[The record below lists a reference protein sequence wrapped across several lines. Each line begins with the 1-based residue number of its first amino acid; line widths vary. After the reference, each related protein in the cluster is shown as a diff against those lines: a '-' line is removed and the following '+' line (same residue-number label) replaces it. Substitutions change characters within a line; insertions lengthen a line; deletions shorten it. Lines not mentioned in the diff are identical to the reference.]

1 MFRMLQGISSRRAIL
16 PSGVSKCIKNTIQES
31 RRFFVLLIL
40 IIAASVIFA
49 LLPPLVLG
57 KIVDSLAD
65 GKKMFF
71 SMAVGYFFVV
81 AISGLLDAVKE
92 SMITVFGQRVTHQI
106 RSAMSEK
113 LNRLPASYY
122 IEQDPGVTTSRFVN
136 DVDTVER
143 LFSSGIISMAADVC
157 KLVSILI
164 VIFTKSIGLGL
175 MLSGTTPFLFW
186 MTRTF
191 QKRMQKAQLES
202 RIAVG
207 RTSQQIPET
216 MRNIRTI
223 RILGQENYMMHRYG
237 EAIDQGYRA
246 QEKSNFYD
254 AIYSPIVVSV
264 SAFLIGIMMAASAQ
278 NGAIQQFFG
287 MSAGTAAAVIA
298 YVGNFF
304 DPLENIGM
312 EIQNIQ
318 SAVAGVG
325 RINEFLRE
333 TEQKRSVLPRPERKE
348 AVDLSGV
355 CFRYKDSEPEIFH
368 NFNLTVKEGE
378 SILLAG
384 RTGAGKSTLVKLIAG
399 LYQPNQGSVRVFGVS
414 PDSIPEKEKRRW
426 FGYVEQQF
434 HLIPGTV
441 GDQISLHDPQVSE
454 SEIEQSLCTVGLWGA
469 VKMLPAGI
477 HTPCTESLFSQGQ
490 FQLLSIARAIV
501 LNPRLLLLDEITAN
515 LDSRTEEQ
523 VLDAL
528 KAASRNRTV
537 ISISHRLF
545 EQLKDENTKI
555 LNI

>member
-175 MLSGTTPFLFW
+175 MLTGTTPFLFW